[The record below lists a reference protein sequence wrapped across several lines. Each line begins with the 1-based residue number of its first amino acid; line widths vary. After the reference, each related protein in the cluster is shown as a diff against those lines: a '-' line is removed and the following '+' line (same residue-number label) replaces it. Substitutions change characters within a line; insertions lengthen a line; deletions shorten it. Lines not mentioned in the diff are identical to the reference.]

1 MMRIVI
7 DKVMALPHSHSAG
20 FKPRAM
26 GVGWGCVVYN
36 NRINITKN
44 DIKNLFRGIQLPV
57 FVHAPIGWGLNP
69 TLWGHAMETHTQI
82 GFNQSPFD
90 PKRPYSMPVWVLA
103 RRCS

>member
-26 GVGWGCVVYN
+26 GVGWGCVIYN

-44 DIKNLFRGIQLPV
+44 DIKNLFRGIQLPD

-69 TLWGHAMETHTQI
+69 TLWGMIWGKHIPKLDLTKHQVFQKGLI
-82 GFNQSPFD
+82 QCLSGF
-90 PKRPYSMPVWVLA
+90 
-103 RRCS
+103 